1 VNGAPVKFGSL
12 EAIIAAMEW
21 ILIPF
26 VAFLVAGLTLFSGFG
41 LGTLLMPAFALVFPL
56 PIAVAATAVV
66 HLSNNLFKLGLVGRY
81 ADAKAV
87 ARFGIPAAIASFA
100 GAIALAAM
108 EGVEPLS
115 RWTLGGRSCEITVAG
130 IVIGIVIIAFSIFDL
145 IPRLAKISFDRKYLP
160 VGGALSGFFGGLS
173 GNQGALRAAFL
184 IKSGL
189 SKEAFIGT
197 GVVCAI
203 IVDLAR
209 LLVYGATFWGAKF
222 AALPA
227 EAWQLVAASTVA
239 AFIGSWFGAKLVK
252 KVTLHSLQLVVGVM
266 LVLIGVA
273 LVAGVV

>member
-1 VNGAPVKFGSL
+1 
-12 EAIIAAMEW
+12 MEW
-21 ILIPF
+21 ILIPL
-26 VAFLVAGLTLFSGFG
+26 VAFAVAGLTLFSGFG

-87 ARFGIPAAIASFA
+87 ARFGIPAAIASFG
-100 GAIALAAM
+100 GAFALTAM
-108 EGVEPLS
+108 EGVEPVG
-115 RWTLGGRSCEITVAG
+115 RWTLGSRSFEITVAG
-130 IVIGIVIIAFSIFDL
+130 IVIGLVIVAFSIFDL
-145 IPRLAKISFDRKYLP
+145 VPRFAKIAFDRKYLP

-222 AALPA
+222 AALPS
-227 EAWQLVAASTVA
+227 EAWQLVALSTVA